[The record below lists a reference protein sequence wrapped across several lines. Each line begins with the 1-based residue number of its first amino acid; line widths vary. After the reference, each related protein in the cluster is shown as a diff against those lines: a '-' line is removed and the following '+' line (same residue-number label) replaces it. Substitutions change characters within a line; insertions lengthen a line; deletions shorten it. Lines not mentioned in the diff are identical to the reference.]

1 MFSKGQT
8 RFAGPI
14 ILCLTAGT
22 LPQMASAT
30 EGYFALGY
38 SPAARGV
45 AGAGVAYSQ
54 DAMSGAINPAAVATV
69 GRELNLGFQAFSP
82 SRGYTGTSTGF
93 VPSGEVS
100 SGKEF
105 FPVPNAAYNLPLSN
119 GAVVNFAAYGNGGMN
134 TSYGNVANPN
144 CGGGSGVFCA
154 GEAGVDLTQLF
165 LSVTY
170 AQKMGR
176 FSFGIAPT
184 LAVQAFEAK
193 GLGAFAAASVDATA
207 LTDNGLDYSTGVGLR
222 VGMQYELSDQLT
234 LGLAAQTKFNM
245 SEFDDYAG
253 LFEGGGDFDI
263 PASVTVGLAYQPQ
276 SNLAL
281 LLDYQKI
288 FYSDVPAVANSMS
301 AGALGADGGAGF
313 GWDDV
318 EVIRLGAEWKSSEL
332 MTWRV
337 GYAHTS
343 NPVGADDV
351 TFGILAPGV
360 VEDHYAFGG
369 SRQINARDRIDFSI
383 SYVPENTVSGPE
395 MTLSGPTGGDVE
407 LNMSQISASIG
418 WTRTF

>member
-1 MFSKGQT
+1 MFRMEHT
-8 RFAGPI
+8 RVAGPVV
-14 ILCLTAGT
+14 LCLAAGI
-22 LPQMASAT
+22 LPQGASAT

-54 DAMSGAINPAAVATV
+54 DAMSGAINPASVASV
-69 GRELNLGFQAFSP
+69 GRELSFGFQAFAP
-82 SRGYTGTSTGF
+82 SRGYTGTGTGF
-93 VPSGEVS
+93 IAEGEVN

-105 FPVPNAAYNLPLSN
+105 FPVPNAAYNLPLAN

-134 TSYGNVANPN
+134 TSYPDVSNAN
-144 CGGGSGVFCA
+144 CGGGSGVYCG

-165 LSVTY
+165 VSVTY

-176 FSFGIAPT
+176 FSYGIAPT

-193 GLGAFAAASVDATA
+193 GLSQFFSMSVDSSA
-207 LTDNGLDYSTGVGLR
+207 LTNNGLEFSYGLGLR
-222 VGMQYELSDQLT
+222 LGMQYELSDQLT
-234 LGLAAQTKFNM
+234 LGIAAQTKFDM

-263 PASVTVGLAYQPQ
+263 PASITVGLAYQPTPD
-276 SNLAL
+276 LAL

-288 FYSDVPAVANSMS
+288 FYSDVPAVGNASD

-313 GWDDV
+313 GWEDV
-318 EVIRLGAEWKSSEL
+318 EVIRLGAEWKSSPD

-337 GYAHTS
+337 GYAHAS
-343 NPVGADDV
+343 NPIGSEDV

-360 VEDHYAFGG
+360 VEDHFTFGG

-383 SYVPENTVSGPE
+383 SYVPENTVTGPV
-395 MTLSGPTGGDVE
+395 MYGGTAE
-407 LNMSQISASIG
+407 LEMSQLSASIG
-418 WTRTF
+418 WTRSF

>member
-1 MFSKGQT
+1 MFRMEHT
-8 RFAGPI
+8 RVAGPVVF
-14 ILCLTAGT
+14 CLAASM
-22 LPQMASAT
+22 LPQGASAT

-54 DAMSGAINPAAVATV
+54 DAMSGAINPASVATV
-69 GRELNLGFQAFSP
+69 GRELSFGFQAFSP
-82 SRGYTGTSTGF
+82 SRGYTGTGTGF
-93 VPSGEVS
+93 IAAGEVN

-134 TSYGNVANPN
+134 TSYPDVTNSTAFCMGGTGVY
-144 CGGGSGVFCA
+144 CG

-165 LSVTY
+165 VSVTY

-176 FSFGIAPT
+176 FSYGIAPT

-193 GLGAFAAASVDATA
+193 GLVAFSSMSVDSTA
-207 LTDNGLDYSTGVGLR
+207 LSNNGLDFSYGLGLR
-222 VGMQYELSDQLT
+222 LGMQYELSDQLT
-234 LGLAAQTKFNM
+234 LGIAAQTKFDM

-263 PASVTVGLAYQPQ
+263 PASVTIGLAYEPRAD
-276 SNLAL
+276 LAFL
-281 LLDYQKI
+281 FDYQKI
-288 FYSDVPAVANSMS
+288 FYSDVPAVGNAAD
-301 AGALGADGGAGF
+301 AGQLGADGGAGF
-313 GWDDV
+313 GWEDV
-318 EVIRLGAEWKSSEL
+318 EVIRLGAEWKSSPE

-337 GYAHTS
+337 GYAHAT
-343 NPVGADDV
+343 NPIGSEDV

-360 VEDHYAFGG
+360 VEDHFSFGG

-383 SYVPENTVSGPE
+383 SYVPENTVSGPIPMANGGGTAELE
-395 MTLSGPTGGDVE
+395 MNQL
-407 LNMSQISASIG
+407 SASIG
-418 WTRTF
+418 WTRSF

>member
-1 MFSKGQT
+1 MFRMEHT
-8 RFAGPI
+8 RVAGPVV
-14 ILCLTAGT
+14 LCLAASM
-22 LPQMASAT
+22 LPQGASAT

-54 DAMSGAINPAAVATV
+54 DAMSGAINPASVASV
-69 GRELNLGFQAFSP
+69 GRELSFGFQAFSP
-82 SRGYTGTSTGF
+82 SRGYTGTGTGF
-93 VPSGEVS
+93 IADGEVN

-105 FPVPNAAYNLPLSN
+105 FPVPNAAYNLPLAN

-134 TSYGNVANPN
+134 TSYPDVSNAN
-144 CGGGSGVFCA
+144 CGGGSGVYCG

-165 LSVTY
+165 VSVTY

-176 FSFGIAPT
+176 FSYGIAPT

-193 GLGAFAAASVDATA
+193 GLSQFFSMSVDSSA
-207 LTDNGLDYSTGVGLR
+207 LTNNGLEFSYGLGLR
-222 VGMQYELSDQLT
+222 LGMQYELSDQLT
-234 LGLAAQTKFNM
+234 LGIAAQTKFDM

-263 PASVTVGLAYQPQ
+263 PASITVGLAYQPTPD
-276 SNLAL
+276 LAL

-288 FYSDVPAVANSMS
+288 FYSDVPAVGNASD

-313 GWDDV
+313 GWEDV
-318 EVIRLGAEWKSSEL
+318 EVIRLGAEWKSSPD

-337 GYAHTS
+337 GYAHAS
-343 NPVGADDV
+343 NPIGSEDV

-360 VEDHYAFGG
+360 VEDHFTFGG

-383 SYVPENTVSGPE
+383 SYVPENTVTGPV
-395 MTLSGPTGGDVE
+395 MYGGTAE
-407 LNMSQISASIG
+407 LEMSQLSASIG
-418 WTRTF
+418 WTRSF

>member
-1 MFSKGQT
+1 MFRMEHT
-8 RFAGPI
+8 RVAGPVV
-14 ILCLTAGT
+14 LCLAAGI
-22 LPQMASAT
+22 LPQGASAT

-54 DAMSGAINPAAVATV
+54 DAMSGAINPASVASV
-69 GRELNLGFQAFSP
+69 GRELSFGFQAFAP
-82 SRGYTGTSTGF
+82 SRGYTGTGTGF
-93 VPSGEVS
+93 IAEGEVN

-105 FPVPNAAYNLPLSN
+105 FPVPNAAYNLPLAN
-119 GAVVNFAAYGNGGMN
+119 GAVVNFSAYGNGGMN
-134 TSYGNVANPN
+134 TSYPDVSNAN
-144 CGGGSGVFCA
+144 CGGGSGVYCG

-165 LSVTY
+165 VSVTY

-176 FSFGIAPT
+176 FSYGIAPT

-193 GLGAFAAASVDATA
+193 GLSQFFSMSVDSSA
-207 LTDNGLDYSTGVGLR
+207 LTNNGLEFSYGLGLR
-222 VGMQYELSDQLT
+222 LGMQYELSDQLT
-234 LGLAAQTKFNM
+234 LGIAAQTKFDM

-263 PASVTVGLAYQPQ
+263 PASITVGLAYQPTPD
-276 SNLAL
+276 LAL

-288 FYSDVPAVANSMS
+288 FYSDVPAVGNASD

-313 GWDDV
+313 GWEDV
-318 EVIRLGAEWKSSEL
+318 EVIRLGAEWKSSPD

-337 GYAHTS
+337 GYAHAS
-343 NPVGADDV
+343 NPIGSEDV

-360 VEDHYAFGG
+360 VEDHFTFGG

-383 SYVPENTVSGPE
+383 SYVPENTVTGPV
-395 MTLSGPTGGDVE
+395 MYGGTAE
-407 LNMSQISASIG
+407 LEMSQLSASIG
-418 WTRTF
+418 WTRSF